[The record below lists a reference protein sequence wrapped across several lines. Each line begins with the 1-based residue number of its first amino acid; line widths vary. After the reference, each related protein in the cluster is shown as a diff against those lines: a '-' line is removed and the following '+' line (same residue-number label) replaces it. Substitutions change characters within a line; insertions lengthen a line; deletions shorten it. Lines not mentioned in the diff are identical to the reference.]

1 MGSFGAYRL
10 LASSSELLVLTRTL
24 QQYSFIDVLNKKAQT
39 FFAITKLKSTML
51 QVA

>member
-1 MGSFGAYRL
+1 ML
-10 LASSSELLVLTRTL
+10 IRTL